1 MLEKGMT
8 MKYLKLTLIS
18 CTLVITSFAKA
29 GIINDTDV
37 TNDVIFGSGNANGFF
52 TVAQDNGI
60 EIGLRGKLRHN
71 LMGSPENT
79 FNSNGD
85 GTYTFDAGVAPTQ
98 TPPTAVWSYEW
109 SINSD
114 YLESTGANLS
124 DYIFELSIDK
134 DPTAGVDFFTFN
146 LFDGYFDHA
155 IGTNAT
161 GNGDGSVAAN
171 LADFDSLIDS
181 NNIAQNS
188 WKPHWVLGAFGFDP
202 TLDATYDISIAAW
215 SRTQPSD
222 LLVRNTIQI
231 IAGNGATAVPE
242 PSTLAIFMLALV
254 GLASRRIK
262 KH

>member
-1 MLEKGMT
+1 MS

-18 CTLVITSFAKA
+18 CTLAMTSFAKA

-71 LMGSPENT
+71 LTGSPENT

-98 TPPTAVWSYEW
+98 PSPTAVWSYEW

-114 YLESTGANLS
+114 FLGSSGANLS
-124 DYIFELSIDK
+124 NYVFELSIDK
-134 DPTAGVDFFTFN
+134 DPTAGVDFLTFD
-146 LFDGYFDHA
+146 LLAGYFDHA

-161 GNGDGSVAAN
+161 GNGGGTVAAKDDVIGFNN
-171 LADFDSLIDS
+171 LLTS
-181 NNIAQNS
+181 NNLAQNS
-188 WKPHWVLGAFGFDP
+188 WKPHWTLESFGFDP

-215 SRTQPSD
+215 SRTQSND

-254 GLASRRIK
+254 GLVSRRIK
-262 KH
+262 KL

>member
-1 MLEKGMT
+1 MN
-8 MKYLKLTLIS
+8 MKYLKLTLMS
-18 CTLVITSFAKA
+18 CTLVIASFAKA
-29 GIINDTDV
+29 GVINDTDV

-71 LMGSPENT
+71 LTGSPENT

-85 GTYTFDAGVAPTQ
+85 STYTFDAGVAPTQ
-98 TPPTAVWSYEW
+98 SSPTAVWSYEW

-124 DYIFELSIDK
+124 DYIFELSIDR
-134 DPTAGVDFFTFN
+134 DPTAGVDFLTFN
-146 LFDGYFDHA
+146 LFDSYFDHA

-161 GNGDGSVAAN
+161 SNGDGVVAADIVN
-171 LADFDSLIDS
+171 FNSLISS
-181 NNIAQNS
+181 NNLAQNS
-188 WKPHWVLGAFGFDP
+188 WKPHWTLGFFGFDP
-202 TLDATYDISIAAW
+202 TLDATYDISIAAF
-215 SRTQPSD
+215 SPTQSND

-242 PSTLAIFMLALV
+242 PSTLAIFMFAMV

-262 KH
+262 KQ

>member
-1 MLEKGMT
+1 
-8 MKYLKLTLIS
+8 
-18 CTLVITSFAKA
+18 
-29 GIINDTDV
+29 
-37 TNDVIFGSGNANGFF
+37 
-52 TVAQDNGI
+52 
-60 EIGLRGKLRHN
+60 
-71 LMGSPENT
+71 
-79 FNSNGD
+79 
-85 GTYTFDAGVAPTQ
+85 
-98 TPPTAVWSYEW
+98 
-109 SINSD
+109 
-114 YLESTGANLS
+114 
-124 DYIFELSIDK
+124 
-134 DPTAGVDFFTFN
+134 VDFFTFN

-161 GNGDGSVAAN
+161 GNGGGSVAAN